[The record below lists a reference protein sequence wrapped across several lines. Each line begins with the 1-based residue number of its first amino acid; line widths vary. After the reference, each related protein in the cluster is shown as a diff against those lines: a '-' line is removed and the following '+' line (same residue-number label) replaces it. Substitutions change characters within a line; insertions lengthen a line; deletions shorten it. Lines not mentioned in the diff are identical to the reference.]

1 MTFLLAGV
9 SVRALA
15 QSAVRAGYRI
25 VAADYFGDSD
35 LEALAPCR
43 SLLRQG
49 QAPYDARALPALVA
63 GLAYDAVAYVANL
76 ENHPAVVT
84 ALAGGRPVVGNSP
97 ETLMRVRHWPTLR
110 RVCAEEGLAMPPT
123 LFPGEEGQAA
133 PQARWLK
140 KPVKSGGGHGI
151 AFWDGRPLTAGW
163 YLQAHVA
170 GPSASA
176 VVAADGRDCVVLGI
190 SEQRIGDPVLG
201 AHGFR
206 HCGNIAPLAPELGGG
221 DVLTE
226 AVTEMAARLTRHF
239 GLHGVYGIDFIVA
252 LGHDGAP
259 RPVFLEVNPRPTAS
273 AELLE
278 ERGLA
283 AVFDVHVTASSG
295 QLPLPPPKPA
305 NGPYF
310 AKGIVFAARACRI
323 PRDGSW
329 LRPELRDVG
338 RPGDAIAPGRPICSV
353 LTQGETRQGS
363 LASLHAIARELTHT
377 LESEGNAS

>member
-49 QAPYDARALPALVA
+49 YASYDARALPGLVA
-63 GLAYDAVAYVANL
+63 GLEYNAVAYVANL
-76 ENHPAVVT
+76 ENHPGVVT

-123 LFPGEEGQAA
+123 LFPGEEKQAA
-133 PQARWLK
+133 SQARWLK

-151 AFWDGRPLTAGW
+151 AFWDARPLTSGW
-163 YLQAHVA
+163 YLQAHVP

-190 SEQRIGDPVLG
+190 SEQCIGDPVLG

-221 DVLTE
+221 DALTQ
-226 AVTEMAARLTRHF
+226 AVSDMAARLTRHF
-239 GLHGVYGIDFIVA
+239 GLRGVYGIDFIVA
-252 LGHDGAP
+252 LGHDCAP

-273 AELLE
+273 AELME
-278 ERGLA
+278 ESGQA
-283 AVFDVHVTASSG
+283 AVFDVHVAASSG
-295 QLPLPPPKPA
+295 LLPSPPKPA
-305 NGPYF
+305 NGPCL

-323 PRDGSW
+323 PKDGSW

-338 RPGDAIAPGRPICSV
+338 RPGDTIAPGRPICSL
-353 LTQGETRQGS
+353 LTQGETRKEA
-363 LASLHAIARELTHT
+363 LAGLHAIARELTHT